1 MSFKKLIGKTLMKNI
16 TESDNIEI
24 IDEEIDLIA
33 DYGPIDMLSSIHMV
47 A

>member
-1 MSFKKLIGKTLMKNI
+1 MSFKILIGNILMTNI
-16 TESDNIEI
+16 AESDNIEI
-24 IDEEIDLIA
+24 IGEEIDFIA